1 MTVSKSCC
9 FNKDQ
14 LTVITKQQRT
24 KRLEYSVV
32 YLIGNE
38 AARAKVNLKKLAF
51 TLFKDEIAELLI

>member
-1 MTVSKSCC
+1 MKVSKSCS

-38 AARAKVNLKKLAF
+38 AARAKVNLKKW
-51 TLFKDEIAELLI
+51 LLRYSKTK